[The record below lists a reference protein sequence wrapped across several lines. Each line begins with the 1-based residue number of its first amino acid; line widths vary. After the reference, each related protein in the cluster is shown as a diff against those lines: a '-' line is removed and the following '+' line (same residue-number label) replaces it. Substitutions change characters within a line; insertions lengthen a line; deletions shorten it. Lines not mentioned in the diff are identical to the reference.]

1 MTAQRQNIVITTTL
15 VVSVTTLIGILASTV
30 VLGGKLERLDA
41 VVSSSV
47 SIHDASAW
55 VASTE
60 RANTNW
66 YGADIWSIW
75 ERNHTKR
82 ESVLGG
88 MP

>member
-1 MTAQRQNIVITTTL
+1 MSPQRIHLVITTTL
-15 VVSVTTLIGILASTV
+15 AVSVTTLIGILASAV
-30 VLGGKLERLDA
+30 VLGEKLERLDA
-41 VVSSSV
+41 AVSSSV

>member
-15 VVSVTTLIGILASTV
+15 VVSVTTLIGILASAV